1 MICWTSFSAS
11 VTFSGGE
18 KKLDNFCKKKN
29 LWDTF
34 ILDTCHFVMYS
45 KSINEAHDCN
55 YDPFILV
62 LLLFDGQA
70 MKLNVSNLYGFPK
83 GLFKVF
89 LSILTSGE
97 EALFLCGG
105 VRS

>member
-1 MICWTSFSAS
+1 MRYAGHLLQEKESVGYVYLRHLSIC
-11 VTFSGGE
+11 
-18 KKLDNFCKKKN
+18 N
-29 LWDTF
+29 LF
-34 ILDTCHFVMYS
+34 RVL
-45 KSINEAHDCN
+45 NEASNCN
-55 YDPFILV
+55 YDPFMLDS
-62 LLLFDGQA
+62 LLFDVQA